1 MCLFAFD
8 LGINSTR
15 RAMFI
20 RLLINLMKFRV
31 VNQAPAEWSE
41 MRPSLLIAAE
51 EYEDDLSRDFLK
63 QLKLAK

>member
-1 MCLFAFD
+1 
-8 LGINSTR
+8 
-15 RAMFI
+15 MFI